1 MKIAVQAHVREQS
14 GKGVA
19 RKLRQSGK
27 IPAVL
32 YGKGKPVPLTMDPS
46 SVGEILHSTAGTTA
60 IISLSLVGADE
71 ADTRVALLWDYQR
84 DPLTGDVLHADLFEV
99 SMDKPIRLKVP
110 VHIVGETPLGIK
122 EGGIVQHY
130 LREVNI
136 ECNPANIP
144 EHIEVDAS
152 TLRIGH
158 TVHVGDLTPGEG
170 VTILDDARQYV
181 VSVTM
186 PISAEKFEALLTTG
200 APAEGP
206 AEPVAGAEE
215 KEKEKTEA

>member
-1 MKIAVQAHVREQS
+1 MKIAVQAQVRAQS

-32 YGKGKPVPLTMDPS
+32 YGKGTPVSLTMDPS

-60 IISLSLVGADE
+60 IISLSLIGAE
-71 ADTRVALLWDYQR
+71 QAGNRVALLWDYQR
-84 DPLTGDVLHADLFEV
+84 DPITGEVLHADLFEV

-122 EGGIVQHY
+122 EGGVVQHY

-136 ECNPANIP
+136 ECNPADIP

-170 VTILDDARQYV
+170 VTILDDPRQYV

-200 APAEGP
+200 APGEEP
-206 AEPVAGAEE
+206 AEPEAATEE
-215 KEKEKTEA
+215 EKEKTES